1 MRLAIVGMSKWGRW
15 WHEPAAEGIIQ
26 HVLER
31 YYERID
37 VVISGAAPGVDTMAR
52 TVAER
57 MGLEV
62 IEHEPKNLR
71 WEPEGFKE
79 RNILIAEDC
88 TDLLAI
94 RWADSN
100 TYGSGFTADRAE
112 ELGKKVQRIELP

>member
-31 YYERID
+31 YYERVD
-37 VVISGAAPGVDTMAR
+37 VVISGGAPGVDTMAK
-52 TVAER
+52 TVGER

-62 IEHEPKNLR
+62 IEHLPKNQR

-94 RWADSN
+94 RNARSE
-100 TYGSGFTADRAE
+100 TYGSGWTADEAE
-112 ELGKKVQRIELP
+112 RLGRKVQRIELP